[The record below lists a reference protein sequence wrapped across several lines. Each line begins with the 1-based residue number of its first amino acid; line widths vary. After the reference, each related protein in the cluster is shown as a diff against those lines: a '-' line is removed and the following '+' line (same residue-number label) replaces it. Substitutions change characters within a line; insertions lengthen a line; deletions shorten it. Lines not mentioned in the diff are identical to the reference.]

1 MIRLGLFIVIHR
13 PRKHPRLEIR
23 LVKYASAAWMAGRG
37 RGAAGPPRGY
47 DGRQSGAAN
56 RGPPIGGCQWGETDV
71 TDDGIAARAKALLE
85 SALVW
90 DA

>member
-1 MIRLGLFIVIHR
+1 M
-13 PRKHPRLEIR
+13 
-23 LVKYASAAWMAGRG
+23 
-37 RGAAGPPRGY
+37 
-47 DGRQSGAAN
+47 AAN